1 MAKSIRLGVVA
12 RLRGVEIATSRKT
25 CSYFRFRARYTR
37 CRASNRLALWFPPS
51 PALNLNP
58 SPPVPCPR
66 PSLPCRD
73 SIALFSA
80 IDSDTTGVSIVW
92 RTSHVQLSG
101 CKRCLVAYHSAQDH
115 VFSRIVADEEE
126 ER

>member
-1 MAKSIRLGVVA
+1 MQSEQQV
-12 RLRGVEIATSRKT
+12 S
-25 CSYFRFRARYTR
+25 
-37 CRASNRLALWFPPS
+37 ALV
-51 PALNLNP
+51 PALSCP
-58 SPPVPCPR
+58 EPEPFTPCPR

-92 RTSHVQLSG
+92 RTSSVQLSG